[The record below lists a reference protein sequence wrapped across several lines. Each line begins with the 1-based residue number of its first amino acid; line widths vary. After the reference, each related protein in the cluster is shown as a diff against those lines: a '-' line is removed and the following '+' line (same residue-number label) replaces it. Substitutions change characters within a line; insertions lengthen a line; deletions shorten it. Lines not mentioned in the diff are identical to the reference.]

1 MRITVRHDITY
12 AYDKPVFVGPHL
24 LRLRPLSNAT
34 QTLTEFKSQVDPQ
47 PQLTANIQDTNDN
60 DAISAWFTGKTETLS
75 ISIKSEVETHVEN
88 PFEYILDL
96 NANSRDTLY
105 DDDLKRILS
114 PYLEPVPLWA
124 DRRRR
129 FTADTG
135 TELGLF
141 EGDLR
146 RDSAD
151 VPLEFVNLLN
161 DQLKQRFK
169 LVVRPDGDPYP
180 PLVTLG
186 RSEAACRDIVVLAM
200 ALCRRAGIATR
211 FVSGYSVPDRD
222 ASEHHMHAWMEVY
235 LPGAGWRGYDPTS
248 GLAVADRHIAVAK
261 AADPAD
267 AAPVTGTV
275 RGDDV
280 VAEMS
285 ATVRVEVDE

>member
-24 LRLRPLSNAT
+24 LRLRPFSNAT
-34 QTLTEFKSQVDPQ
+34 QTLTEFKCRVNPE
-47 PQLTANIQDTNDN
+47 PQLTANIRDTNDN
-60 DAISAWFTGKTETLS
+60 DAISAWFTGTTETLS
-75 ISIKSEVETHVEN
+75 FSIKSEVETLVEN

-96 NANSRDTLY
+96 NANALDTLY
-105 DDDLKRILS
+105 DDDLIRLLS

-124 DRRRR
+124 GRRRR

-141 EGDLR
+141 ERDLR
-146 RDSAD
+146 RDAAD
-151 VPLEFVNLLN
+151 VPLEFVSLLN
-161 DQLKQRFK
+161 VRLKQRFK

-180 PLVTLG
+180 PMVTLG
-186 RSEAACRDIVVLAM
+186 KSEAACRDIVVLAM

-222 ASEHHMHAWMEVY
+222 ANEHHMHAWMEVY

-248 GLAVADRHIAVAK
+248 GLAVADGHIAVAN
-261 AADPAD
+261 AANPAD

-280 VAEMS
+280 IAKMS

>member
-24 LRLRPLSNAT
+24 LRLRPLSNAM
-34 QTLTEFKSQVDPQ
+34 QTLTNFQCRVDPQ

-60 DAISAWFTGKTETLS
+60 DAISAWFTGTTETLS
-75 ISIKSEVETHVEN
+75 ISIESEVETLLEN

-96 NANSRDTLY
+96 NANSLDTLY

-114 PYLEPVPLWA
+114 PYLEPVPLCA
-124 DRRRR
+124 DQY
-129 FTADTG
+129 G
-135 TELGLF
+135 ELAVAS
-141 EGDLR
+141 ESDLEQLELELAN
-146 RDSAD
+146 DSAG
-151 VPLEFVNLLN
+151 VPIEFVSLLN
-161 DQLKQRFK
+161 VRLKQRFK

-186 RSEAACRDIVVLAM
+186 KSEAACRDIVVLAM

-222 ASEHHMHAWMEVY
+222 ANEHHMHAWMEVY

-280 VAEMS
+280 VAKMS
-285 ATVRVEVDE
+285 ATVRVEVGE

>member
-34 QTLTEFKSQVDPQ
+34 QTLTNFQYRVDPQ
-47 PQLTANIQDTNDN
+47 PQLTANIRDTNDN
-60 DAISAWFTGKTETLS
+60 DAISAWFTGTTDTLS
-75 ISIKSEVETHVEN
+75 ISIKAEVETLVEN

-96 NANSRDTLY
+96 NANSFDTLY

-124 DRRRR
+124 DRY
-129 FTADTG
+129 G
-135 TELGLF
+135 ELSVAS
-141 EGDLR
+141 ESDLEQLER
-146 RDSAD
+146 ELRDDSAG
-151 VPLEFVNLLN
+151 VPIELVSLLN
-161 DQLKQRFK
+161 VRLKQRFK

-180 PLVTLG
+180 PMVTLG
-186 RSEAACRDIVVLAM
+186 KSEAACRDIVVLAM

-280 VAEMS
+280 IAKMS
-285 ATVRVEVDE
+285 ATVRVEVGE